1 MTIYTTLDSRFKLCY
16 TENMDDD
23 KQKMIEV
30 QADLMDLF
38 VKYADSMDE
47 AIAIAF
53 KTVLDCYVAQLGREG
68 TVGMLDHAKITV
80 NMGKHDI
87 LGADL
92 PKNLIN

>member
-1 MTIYTTLDSRFKLCY
+1 MSKLDK
-16 TENMDDD
+16 EQM
-23 KQKMIEV
+23 KMVEV
-30 QADLMDLF
+30 QADMMDLF
-38 VKYADSMDE
+38 VKYADNMDE

-53 KTVLDCYVAQLGREG
+53 KTVFDCYVAQLGREG

>member
-1 MTIYTTLDSRFKLCY
+1 MSKLDK
-16 TENMDDD
+16 EQM
-23 KQKMIEV
+23 KMVEV
-30 QADLMDLF
+30 QADMMDLF
-38 VKYADSMDE
+38 VKYADNMDE

-87 LGADL
+87 LWADL

>member
-1 MTIYTTLDSRFKLCY
+1 MSKLDK
-16 TENMDDD
+16 EQM
-23 KQKMIEV
+23 KMVEV
-30 QADLMDLF
+30 QADMMDLF
-38 VKYADSMDE
+38 VKYADNMDE

-68 TVGMLDHAKITV
+68 TLGMLDHAKITV

>member
-1 MTIYTTLDSRFKLCY
+1 MSKLDK
-16 TENMDDD
+16 EQM
-23 KQKMIEV
+23 KMVEV
-30 QADLMDLF
+30 QADMMDLF
-38 VKYADSMDE
+38 VKYADSMDQ
-47 AIAIAF
+47 AVAIAF

-68 TVGMLDHAKITV
+68 TLGMLDHAKITV

>member
-1 MTIYTTLDSRFKLCY
+1 MSKLDK
-16 TENMDDD
+16 EQM
-23 KQKMIEV
+23 KMVEV
-30 QADLMDLF
+30 QADMMDL
-38 VKYADSMDE
+38 
-47 AIAIAF
+47 
-53 KTVLDCYVAQLGREG
+53 VLDCYVAQLGREG

>member
-1 MTIYTTLDSRFKLCY
+1 MSKLDK
-16 TENMDDD
+16 EQM
-23 KQKMIEV
+23 KMVEV
-30 QADLMDLF
+30 QADMMDLF
-38 VKYADSMDE
+38 VKYADNMDE

-68 TVGMLDHAKITV
+68 TVGMVDHAIITV

>member
-1 MTIYTTLDSRFKLCY
+1 MSKLDK
-16 TENMDDD
+16 EQM
-23 KQKMIEV
+23 KMVEV
-30 QADLMDLF
+30 QADMMDLF
-38 VKYADSMDE
+38 VKYADNMDE

-68 TVGMLDHAKITV
+68 PIGMLDHAKITV

>member
-1 MTIYTTLDSRFKLCY
+1 MSKLDK
-16 TENMDDD
+16 EQM
-23 KQKMIEV
+23 KMVEV
-30 QADLMDLF
+30 QADMMDLF
-38 VKYADSMDE
+38 VKYADNMDE

-68 TVGMLDHAKITV
+68 TIGMLDHAKITV

>member
-1 MTIYTTLDSRFKLCY
+1 
-16 TENMDDD
+16 MD
-23 KQKMIEV
+23 
-30 QADLMDLF
+30 QA
-38 VKYADSMDE
+38 V
-47 AIAIAF
+47 AIAF

-68 TVGMLDHAKITV
+68 TIGMLDHAKITV

>member
-1 MTIYTTLDSRFKLCY
+1 MSKLDK
-16 TENMDDD
+16 EQM
-23 KQKMIEV
+23 KMVEV
-30 QADLMDLF
+30 QADMMDLF
-38 VKYADSMDE
+38 VKYADNMDE

-68 TVGMLDHAKITV
+68 TIGMLAHAKITV

>member
-1 MTIYTTLDSRFKLCY
+1 
-16 TENMDDD
+16 
-23 KQKMIEV
+23 
-30 QADLMDLF
+30 MDLF

-47 AIAIAF
+47 AVSIAF

-68 TVGMLDHAKITV
+68 TIGMLDHAKITV

>member
-1 MTIYTTLDSRFKLCY
+1 MSKLDK
-16 TENMDDD
+16 EQM
-23 KQKMIEV
+23 KMVEV
-30 QADLMDLF
+30 QADMMDLF
-38 VKYADSMDE
+38 VKYADNMDE

-68 TVGMLDHAKITV
+68 TDGMLDHAKITV

>member
-1 MTIYTTLDSRFKLCY
+1 MSKLDK
-16 TENMDDD
+16 EQM
-23 KQKMIEV
+23 KMVEV
-30 QADLMDLF
+30 QADMMDLF

-47 AIAIAF
+47 AVAIAF
-53 KTVLDCYVAQLGREG
+53 KTVLDSYVAQLGREG
-68 TVGMLDHAKITV
+68 TLGMLDHAKITV

>member
-1 MTIYTTLDSRFKLCY
+1 MSKLDK
-16 TENMDDD
+16 EQM
-23 KQKMIEV
+23 KMVEV
-30 QADLMDLF
+30 QADMMDLF
-38 VKYADSMDE
+38 VKYADNLDE

-87 LGADL
+87 LGAYL

>member
-1 MTIYTTLDSRFKLCY
+1 MSKLDK
-16 TENMDDD
+16 EQM
-23 KQKMIEV
+23 KMVEV
-30 QADLMDLF
+30 QADMMDLF
-38 VKYADSMDE
+38 VKYADNMDE

-53 KTVLDCYVAQLGREG
+53 KTVLDCYVAQLGRED

>member
-1 MTIYTTLDSRFKLCY
+1 MSKLDK
-16 TENMDDD
+16 EQM
-23 KQKMIEV
+23 KMVEV
-30 QADLMDLF
+30 QADMKDLF
-38 VKYADSMDE
+38 VKYADNMDE

>member
-1 MTIYTTLDSRFKLCY
+1 MKNNPNGKIPSEL
-16 TENMDDD
+16 EN
-23 KQKMIEV
+23 KMVEV
-30 QADLMDLF
+30 QEDLIDLF
-38 VKYADSMDE
+38 VKYADNMDE

>member
-1 MTIYTTLDSRFKLCY
+1 MSKLDK
-16 TENMDDD
+16 EQM
-23 KQKMIEV
+23 KMVEV
-30 QADLMDLF
+30 QADMMDLF
-38 VKYADSMDE
+38 VKYADNMDE